1 MTKTLPRSVNF
12 IIDALNNTEVI
23 DNTILT
29 EIIKSAGLKE
39 EDLLAFNGFQHPD
52 SESYGRQ
59 QLYGN
64 DRYKI
69 LLMSWRP
76 GDFTAIHDHGL
87 VQWGCIWFFGKTI
100 HRTYEIHEGKL
111 CLEKCDVFEAGQI
124 SMLKGELTH
133 MMGNGSGS
141 NIITLHIYG
150 SDTGAAFKEGRARVF
165 APEDKKLYYTSG
177 EAYLDICK
185 QFVKQEEDFSAIDFD
200 AMIDYVNLTKS
211 FFQKRKRL
219 IKI

>member
-1 MTKTLPRSVNF
+1 MTRTLPRSVNF

-39 EDLLAFNGFQHPD
+39 EDLLPFNCFQHPD

-59 QLYGN
+59 QLFGN

-87 VQWGCIWFFGKTI
+87 VQWGCVCFFGKTT
-100 HRTYEIHEGKL
+100 HRTYAFQDGQL
-111 CLEKCDVFEAGQI
+111 RLSKCDVFEAGQI

-133 MMGNGSGS
+133 MMGNGGGL
-141 NIITLHIYG
+141 NIITMHVYG
-150 SDTGAAFKEGRARVF
+150 SDTGVAFKEGRARVF
-165 APEDKKLYYTSG
+165 ALEDKKLYYTSG

-185 QFVKQEEDFSAIDFD
+185 RFVKQEEDFSAFDFA
-200 AMIDYVNLTKS
+200 AMIDYENLTKS
-211 FFQKRKRL
+211 FFLKRKR
-219 IKI
+219 